1 MKRDVDIVILLKGN
15 QNVNN
20 NEKYMREAY
29 KEAKKAYNLNEV
41 PVGCVIVQNDKIIA
55 RAHNLRNTKKNVLCH
70 AEVIAINKACK
81 KLGRWILDDCTL
93 YVTMEPCIMCAGTI
107 LQSRMNKIV
116 YGIPQN
122 RYGCVDTM
130 MHLFT
135 DYNFNNSPIV
145 EKGILEEEI
154 KQLVQD
160 FFKEM
165 RVLKKN
171 IID

>member
-1 MKRDVDIVILLKGN
+1 
-15 QNVNN
+15 
-20 NEKYMREAY
+20 
-29 KEAKKAYNLNEV
+29 
-41 PVGCVIVQNDKIIA
+41 
-55 RAHNLRNTKKNVLCH
+55 
-70 AEVIAINKACK
+70 
-81 KLGRWILDDCTL
+81 
-93 YVTMEPCIMCAGTI
+93 MEPCIMCAGTI
-107 LQSRMNKIV
+107 LQSRMKGVV

-154 KQLVQD
+154 KQLVQE